1 MDFRGNTDKAPRC
14 LDLMWV
20 CSMGEMAES
29 IERKVKS
36 ALAPQRFEIVDE
48 SSRHAGHAGARSEG
62 ESHFRIVVVSA
73 AFDGKPRVQRQQ
85 MVYAALGDEFARGL
99 HALAMTTL
107 TPAEDAARR

>member
-1 MDFRGNTDKAPRC
+1 
-14 LDLMWV
+14 
-20 CSMGEMAES
+20 MGVIAEG
-29 IERKVKS
+29 IEQKVKS

-48 SSRHAGHAGARSEG
+48 SSRHAGHVGARPEG
-62 ESHFRIVVVSA
+62 ETHFRIVVVAA

-85 MVYAALGDEFARGL
+85 MVYAVLGEEFARGL